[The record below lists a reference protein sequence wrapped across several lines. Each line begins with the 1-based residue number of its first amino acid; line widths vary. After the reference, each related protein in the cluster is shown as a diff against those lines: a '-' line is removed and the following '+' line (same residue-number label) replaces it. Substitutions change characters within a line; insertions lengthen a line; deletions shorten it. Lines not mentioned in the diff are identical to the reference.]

1 MVGKRLTEEEKAAE
15 RKRQRKRLAIA
26 SSVARGIIAIL
37 VVAVILLNV
46 FTHVLQ
52 VVTYKGDGMEPSLSS
67 GETLVLLRTQN
78 VDPGDIIAFYYNNQI
93 LVRRVICEGGEQVSI
108 EPEGTVCVDGQALK
122 EPYLKEASVGQCNL
136 TFPYYVQ
143 TGHVFVMGDNRV
155 IAMDSRLKEIGPIP
169 EERIVGRV
177 LFSI

>member
-26 SSVARGIIAIL
+26 SSVARGIIAVL

-52 VVTYKGDGMEPSLSS
+52 VVTYNGEGMEPSLSS

-78 VDPGDIIAFYYNNQI
+78 VEPGDIIAFYYNNQV
-93 LVRRVICEGGEQVSI
+93 LVRRVICEGGDQVAI
-108 EPEGTVCVDGQALK
+108 EPDGTVYVDGQALE
-122 EPYLKEASVGQCNL
+122 EPYLKEPSVGQCNL

-143 TGHVFVMGDNRV
+143 AGSVFVMGDNRIV
-155 IAMDSRLKEIGPIP
+155 AMDSRLKEIGPIP
-169 EERIVGRV
+169 EERIIGKVV
-177 LFSI
+177 LSI